1 MVTENLS
8 EHETVLP
15 KPLSLLRQHFFT
27 GLLVLMPVLIVFWI
41 LGNVVDVLWRINEIL
56 PNSWQPRAWISD
68 SALVSLVEF
77 GITVLATTLLAFG
90 VSLLGWS
97 SQRFLGRKL
106 LQVIGYII
114 QRIPVIRSIYNSLD
128 QFGKTI
134 AAGGGK
140 QFSRVVYVE
149 YPRRDCWSI
158 GFVTSPAK
166 LPLNFAAAARPNSQ
180 VRYLNVYVPTT
191 PNPTSGFHLILPES
205 EVRDAPMT
213 VEEAFKTIISL
224 GIAQSDS
231 SYGR

>member
-1 MVTENLS
+1 MENEIETEI
-8 EHETVLP
+8 P
-15 KPLSLLRQHFFT
+15 KPLSLLRKHFLT

-41 LGNVVDVLWRINEIL
+41 LVNVIDVLWRINEIL
-56 PNSWQPRAWISD
+56 PGAWQPRAWIQD
-68 SALVSLVEF
+68 GALVALVEF
-77 GITVLATTLLAFG
+77 GITIVATTLLAFG
-90 VSLLGWS
+90 ISMLGWS
-97 SQRFLGRKL
+97 SKRYLGRKL

-149 YPRRDCWSI
+149 YPRRDCWSLA
-158 GFVTSPAK
+158 FVTGPAK
-166 LPLNFAAAARPNSQ
+166 LPVKFSDGN

-191 PNPTSGFHLILPES
+191 PNPTSGFHLILPET
-205 EVRDAPMT
+205 EVRESPLS

-224 GIAQSDS
+224 GIAQADLTRAA
-231 SYGR
+231 GNGI